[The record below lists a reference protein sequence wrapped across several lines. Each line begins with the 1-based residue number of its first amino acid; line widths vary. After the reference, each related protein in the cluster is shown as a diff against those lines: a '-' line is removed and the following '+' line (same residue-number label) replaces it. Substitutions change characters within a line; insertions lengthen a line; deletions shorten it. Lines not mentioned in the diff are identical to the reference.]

1 MNALLGL
8 NCISKCKTHCLALL
22 DDIGKTWVYEF
33 FQYLSIAEGTLR
45 RGGDWDGLDRFG
57 LFICL
62 VVL

>member
-1 MNALLGL
+1 MNALVGL

-22 DDIGKTWVYEF
+22 DDSGNTWVSEL

-45 RGGDWDGLDRFG
+45 RGGDWDGLGWLG
-57 LFICL
+57 LFIWL